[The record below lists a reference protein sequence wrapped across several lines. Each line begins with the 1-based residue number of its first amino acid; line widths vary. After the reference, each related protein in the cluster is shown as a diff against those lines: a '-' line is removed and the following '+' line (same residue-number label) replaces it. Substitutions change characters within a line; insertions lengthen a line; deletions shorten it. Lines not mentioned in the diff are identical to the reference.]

1 MKDKKPYVNSGK
13 RSQEDVRKV
22 QELRRS
28 NASGRHARKP
38 RYTNQDV
45 AILEFIDPEYE
56 GDNGYS

>member
-28 NASGRHARKP
+28 NASGRHARKS
-38 RYTNQDV
+38 RYTN
-45 AILEFIDPEYE
+45 LEFIEPEYE